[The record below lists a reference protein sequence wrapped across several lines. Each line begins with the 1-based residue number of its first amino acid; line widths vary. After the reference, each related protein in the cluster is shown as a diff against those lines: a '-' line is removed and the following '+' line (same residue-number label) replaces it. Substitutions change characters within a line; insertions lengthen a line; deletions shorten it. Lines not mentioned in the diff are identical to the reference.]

1 MASYIQCLDR
11 VLSRSGIG
19 SQETCRVRRSNQ
31 ALRTDGHNT
40 SRGNLRRVRY
50 RGHVTYHPLNFPHRV
65 CKAMLS
71 AASMPKYP
79 YVLIVSR
86 VRLHWGD
93 LPLPT
98 TLQIIGLETD
108 MGEAAE
114 PCTLG
119 RSILRHAREADII
132 AQTLHDLSTHKDL
145 SL

>member
-1 MASYIQCLDR
+1 MEL
-11 VLSRSGIG
+11 VLKICAEYEDHAR
-19 SQETCRVRRSNQ
+19 
-31 ALRTDGHNT
+31 HNT

-98 TLQIIGLETD
+98 TLQIIGLESG
-108 MGEAAE
+108 MGEAAK

-119 RSILRHAREADII
+119 SASRLRHARGADIT
-132 AQTLHDLSTHKDL
+132 ARPLHDPSTHKDL
-145 SL
+145 SLWGSIPAGKEHSCSAQR